1 MPACIIVQLTFVF
14 CFVFVLLD
22 WCHQEKKIVKEK
34 RVREATES
42 EERNGR
48 KEEEEGSRQR
58 QGTSTCA
65 FFS

>member
-1 MPACIIVQLTFVF
+1 MFF
-14 CFVFVLLD
+14 CFFGLVLSRK
-22 WCHQEKKIVKEK
+22 KKIVKEK

-42 EERNGR
+42 EEKSGR
-48 KEEEEGSRQR
+48 KKEEEGSRLR